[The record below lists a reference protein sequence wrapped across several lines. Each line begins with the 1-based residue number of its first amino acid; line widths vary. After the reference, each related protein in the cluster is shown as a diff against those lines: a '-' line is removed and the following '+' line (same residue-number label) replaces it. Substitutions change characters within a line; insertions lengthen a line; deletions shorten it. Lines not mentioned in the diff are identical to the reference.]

1 MAGRGGIRVA
11 SVFLLVLAFQWHE
24 SHAARPMGA
33 PKSTEDALPRLSKER
48 KLLEYDYTRDSE
60 ASWDGYS
67 MSSTDTSGLESNDD
81 DEVTTFIDSPETAYV
96 QSSVDRDPNID
107 DVFYD
112 TSMADTVY
120 SAAST
125 D

>member
-1 MAGRGGIRVA
+1 MAGRGGILVA
-11 SVFLLVLAFQWHE
+11 SVFLVVLAFQWHE

-33 PKSTEDALPRLSKER
+33 PKSTEDALPRLAKER
-48 KLLEYDYTRDSE
+48 KLLDYDYTRDSE

-67 MSSTDTSGLESNDD
+67 MSSTDTSDFESNDD
-81 DEVTTFIDSPETAYV
+81 DVTTFIESPETAFV
-96 QSSVDRDPNID
+96 QTSVDRDPNID